1 MNYRLIKY
9 SKLDCLRLALRN
21 ECITKEIKIYFEG
34 GPLKVERSNS
44 AI

>member
-9 SKLDCLRLALRN
+9 SKLDCRRLALRN

-44 AI
+44 AM